1 MAPRTLTCRV
11 CQNTID
17 RSQRFV
23 VMRGRREDAFCS
35 AVCLMADVESRHRVR
50 AAVHRRWLLA
60 AAVVLAVVVG
70 APRLWH
76 RLRLPRSRTIA
87 FEPPEVRPAAPP
99 RPQPTFYGPAWPPTD
114 EDWLTAFDSTPW
126 TYPLPGPERR
136 VPAGD
141 DHLLAARLS
150 TRKQPPACRTA
161 DRCGVD
167 LGGGL
172 WGEHVY
178 AVHDGV
184 VDHIQHGSGEERAD
198 VYLRVAHFGGM
209 VFTHYFH
216 LAAVPRNIVR
226 GAVVKAGEVIGLV
239 GDMGD
244 EHPSAANNRY
254 IHFALSVRP
263 SPDLP
268 EVYWDPT
275 PLMEHWPMRVPPHGT
290 VAGFLPSESDLILP
304 PAFHHHAR

>member
-1 MAPRTLTCRV
+1 MASRTITCRV
-11 CQNTID
+11 CQNTVD

-23 VMRGRREDAFCS
+23 VVRSRREDAFCS
-35 AVCLMADVESRHRVR
+35 AVCLMADAESRHRVR
-50 AAVHRRWLLA
+50 AAGQRRWLLGA
-60 AAVVLAVVVG
+60 AALLVVIVG
-70 APRLWH
+70 VPRLWH
-76 RLRLPRSRTIA
+76 RLRLPRSKTIA

-99 RPQPTFYGPAWPPTD
+99 RPEPIFYGPAWPPTD
-114 EDWLTAFDSTPW
+114 QDWLTAFDSTHW
-126 TYPLPGPERR
+126 TYPLPGPVRR
-136 VPAGD
+136 APAGD
-141 DHLLAARLS
+141 DHILAARLS
-150 TRKQPPACRTA
+150 TRKQPPVCRTA

-167 LGGGL
+167 LCTEL

-198 VYLRVAHFGGM
+198 VYLRISHYGGM

-216 LAAVPRNIVR
+216 LAAVPRSIVR
-226 GAVVKAGEVIGLV
+226 GAAVKAGEVIGLV

-244 EHPSAANNRY
+244 EHQAPANNRY

-263 SPDLP
+263 STDLP

-275 PLMEHWPMRVPPHGT
+275 PLMARWPLRLPPRGT
-290 VAGFLPSESDLILP
+290 VAGFLPPESELVP
-304 PAFHHHAR
+304 PPFHHHLR